1 MPKKISEN
9 TEYLQL
15 DEEIRGMQY
24 LARIFPFLFIKE
36 QRKQI
41 ACFRSELDELRCLPD
56 KFNTLFVS
64 RGWVC
69 YETMNKELLSRCI
82 ELGQIDLN

>member
-1 MPKKISEN
+1 MSKRISDN

-24 LARIFPFLFIKE
+24 LAKLFPFLFAKE

-41 ACFRSELDELRCLPD
+41 ACFCAELDE
-56 KFNTLFVS
+56 
-64 RGWVC
+64 
-69 YETMNKELLSRCI
+69 
-82 ELGQIDLN
+82 